1 MPPPKR
7 RRFNSAGGSARPS
20 SSREIPYSSP
30 TLPTLPKKGRVS
42 FKPVS
47 SHVGSGLTIQN
58 EDDGILQ
65 ENENDIQIREN
76 MDSMNEVIMA
86 VNMKDRGSIGCA
98 YYVAREEKLC
108 LMADISMGGLDI
120 IDTLKV
126 HAEPTSKLAH
136 TVVSHSD
143 DESNPR

>member
-1 MPPPKR
+1 
-7 RRFNSAGGSARPS
+7 
-20 SSREIPYSSP
+20 
-30 TLPTLPKKGRVS
+30 
-42 FKPVS
+42 VS